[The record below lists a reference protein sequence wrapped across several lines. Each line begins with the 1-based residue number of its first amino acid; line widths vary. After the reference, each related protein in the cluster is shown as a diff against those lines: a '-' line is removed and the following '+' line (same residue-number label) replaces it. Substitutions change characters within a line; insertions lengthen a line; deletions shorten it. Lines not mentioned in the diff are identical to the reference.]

1 MDMNTIMQLV
11 GSLGAPI
18 VFSFSLLKMMKD
30 NSEKHEAEVKMMN
43 EQHSKDIKDITSTIN
58 SNNVEVIKKLGDV
71 AVALT
76 SLCDSIEKLDTEKKG
91 FE

>member
-1 MDMNTIMQLV
+1 MDINTIMQLV

-18 VFSFSLLKMMKD
+18 VFSFCLLRMMKD

-43 EQHSKDIKDITSTIN
+43 EQHSNDIKDITSTIN

-76 SLCDSIEKLDTEKKG
+76 SLCDSIEKLDTEKKRI
-91 FE
+91 E

>member
-1 MDMNTIMQLV
+1 MDINTIMQLV

-18 VFSFSLLKMMKD
+18 VFSFCLLRMMKD

-43 EQHSKDIKDITSTIN
+43 EQHSNDIKDITSTIN

-91 FE
+91 IE

>member
-1 MDMNTIMQLV
+1 MDINTIMQLV

-18 VFSFSLLKMMKD
+18 VFSFCLLRMMKD

-43 EQHSKDIKDITSTIN
+43 EQHSNDIKDITSTIN

-76 SLCDSIEKLDTEKKG
+76 SLCDSIEKLDTETKRI
-91 FE
+91 E